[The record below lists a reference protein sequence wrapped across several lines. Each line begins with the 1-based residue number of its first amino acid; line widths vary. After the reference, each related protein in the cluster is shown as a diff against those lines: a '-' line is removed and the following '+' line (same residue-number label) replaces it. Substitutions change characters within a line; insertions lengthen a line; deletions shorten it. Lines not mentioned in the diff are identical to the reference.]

1 MPAAGPSARRTDRL
15 GSHNGLVTADHRDP
29 LGLAADAPLLRAY
42 LDCLDRQDAGELSF
56 HTPGHKGSTALT
68 GIVVAGDHPLAGG
81 LDTIKMQRGWLPE
94 AERRAAALYGA
105 DVCRF
110 SAGGS
115 THCNQ
120 ALALSVGAPGDTV
133 VVSRT
138 LHRSLLLGLVLAGL
152 EPVWVGPEVS
162 AATGLPLGYAP
173 ERVARALAEHP
184 EAKAVFLGDPSYVGT
199 FSDIGAHATVAH
211 DAGVPLLVDAAWA
224 AHFGFHPA
232 LPPHALGAGADAMIT
247 SAHKTLPAYSQAA
260 LLLARTDRLDASRL
274 DRAFDALHTTSPAGT
289 IMASMDA
296 ARALLQRDGE
306 RLLART
312 IEAVGE
318 AREALRAV
326 PGVIVLEGPMVDAAK
341 VTVSIAGTGAHGV
354 EVESDL
360 MAAGV
365 PVELA
370 DRDTIVAITTLA
382 DDESTLRRYT
392 AALIESIERRR
403 GTPPASDHRGRVD
416 RVPAPAGGPAR
427 GVLRRDGDRAVRRV
441 GGPGERRAGGAV
453 PARRPRAGAGRAGD
467 RGDARRAHRCR
478 RGRRPGRLR
487 GRSGAGHH
495 PGSGVTPYGGAWAP
509 IHRR

>member
-1 MPAAGPSARRTDRL
+1 LAICSGIFDRSCSYIE
-15 GSHNGLVTADHRDP
+15 GVSVTVDLRDP
-29 LGLAADAPLLRAY
+29 LGLAVDAPLLRAY
-42 LDCLDRQDAGELSF
+42 LDCLDRQDAGEQSF
-56 HTPGHKGSTALT
+56 HTPGHKGSEALT
-68 GIVVAGDHPLAGG
+68 GVVVAGDHPLAGG
-81 LDTIKMQRGWLPE
+81 LDTIKMTRRWLPE

-120 ALALSVGAPGDTV
+120 ALALSVGVPGDSV

-152 EPVWVGPEVS
+152 VPIWVEPEVS
-162 AATGLPLGYAP
+162 TETGLPLGYAP

-199 FSDIGAHATVAH
+199 FSDIGAHAAVAH

-232 LPPHALGAGADAMIT
+232 LPPHALAAGADAMIT

-260 LLLARTDRLDASRL
+260 LMLARTERLDASRL
-274 DRAFDALHTTSPAGT
+274 DRAFEALHTTSPAGT

-306 RLLART
+306 RLLSVT
-312 IEAVGE
+312 IDAVAE
-318 AREALRAV
+318 ARDALRRV
-326 PGVIVLEGPMVDAAK
+326 PGVVVLEGPIVDAAK
-341 VTVSIAGTGAHGV
+341 LTVSIAGTGAHGV

-365 PVELA
+365 PVEMA
-370 DRDTIVAITTLA
+370 DRDTIVAICTLA
-382 DDESTLRRYT
+382 DDASTLRRYT
-392 AALIESIERRR
+392 AALTEAIERRR
-403 GTPPASDHRGRVD
+403 GAPRPVTTAAGWIVSPQQQVAPRDAFFGPVETVAFGDAIGRVSAELVALYPPG
-416 RVPAPAGGPAR
+416 VP
-427 GVLRRDGDRAVRRV
+427 VLA
-441 GGPGERRAGGAV
+441 PGELVTEQTLTALTEAAADGIRVAYA
-453 PARRPRAGAGRAGD
+453 AD
-467 RGDARRAHRCR
+467 
-478 RGRRPGRLR
+478 PGL
-487 GRSGAGHH
+487 ATLQ
-495 PGSGVTPYGGAWAP
+495 VLK
-509 IHRR
+509 